1 MSFKEGVKY
10 KVIKA
15 YEDDSE
21 LNIKIGDICSFVGKD
36 QSNCLWFHCETWLDD
51 GIWCLDHSDVEE
63 FK

>member
-15 YEDDSE
+15 DEDDSE
-21 LNIKIGDICSFVGKD
+21 LNIKIGDICSFVRKD
-36 QSNCLWFHCETWLDD
+36 QLNCLWFHCETWVDD

-63 FK
+63 VK